1 MKLALLGAL
10 AVFALPAASQAG
22 AITLLDLPN
31 SLDLGTAYDL
41 VFTAGNA
48 TSTLAI
54 YGYNVFNY
62 DFSKGNAVYL
72 NDAGP
77 NLLGSTWLFTPAFF
91 GSSALQFADGLGT
104 GANGLQFGGVS
115 TGSWDTFS
123 QTFATVVGQTYNYHL
138 VHTAQYGIGSDFQVR
153 VDSARVAGGVPEPA
167 AWVLMVIGFGLM
179 GATIRSGRAA
189 RQGA

>member
-10 AVFALPAASQAG
+10 AVFALPAASQA
-22 AITLLDLPN
+22 ATTLLDLPN
-31 SLDLGTAYDL
+31 SVDLGTAYDL
-41 VFTAGNA
+41 AFTAGNA
-48 TSTLAI
+48 TTTLAI
-54 YGYNVFNY
+54 YGYNVVNY
-62 DFSKGNAVYL
+62 DFAKGNAVYL

-77 NLLGSTWLFTPAFF
+77 NLLGSTWLFTPALF
-91 GSSALQFADGLGT
+91 GSSALQFADGYGT

-115 TGSWDTFS
+115 TGSWDAFS

-138 VHTAQYGIGSDFQVR
+138 EHFAEYGIGSDFQVR
-153 VDSARVAGGVPEPA
+153 VDSSRVADGVPEPA
-167 AWVLMVIGFGLM
+167 AWALTVIGFGLM